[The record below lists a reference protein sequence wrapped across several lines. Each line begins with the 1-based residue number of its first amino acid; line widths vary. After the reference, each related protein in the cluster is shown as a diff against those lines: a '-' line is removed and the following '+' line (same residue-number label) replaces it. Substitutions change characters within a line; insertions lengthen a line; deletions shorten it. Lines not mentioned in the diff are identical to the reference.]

1 MKIGPNFVS
10 NPLYLKFLLI
20 TYISTYLLYIP
31 MDKTFQKWNSNVF
44 SAFQMNIQCPD
55 CPLKFPMAIVL
66 KYHREKAHQAKCEIC
81 TVCGKK
87 VRCMK
92 IHLKVH
98 KNEKQ
103 LQCDMCDF
111 QCNAKSSLKRHMYT
125 HSEDPM
131 EGRKHRC
138 ELCMKAFFNKYD
150 LKQHLLT
157 HGKIR
162 PYQCKLCS
170 GTFTNFSGHRQHMMK
185 TVRILLFLII
195 AAFWN

>member
-1 MKIGPNFVS
+1 MLS
-10 NPLYLKFLLI
+10 ATLYLKFILI
-20 TYISTYLLYIP
+20 T
-31 MDKTFQKWNSNVF
+31 NVLTIQTCGQVLSKVNIQMLFF
-44 SAFQMNIQCPD
+44 SPFQMNIQCPD

-81 TVCGKK
+81 TICGKK

-131 EGRKHRC
+131 EGRKHKC

-195 AAFWN
+195 TVSYYF

>member
-1 MKIGPNFVS
+1 MS
-10 NPLYLKFLLI
+10 ATLYLKFILI
-20 TYISTYLLYIP
+20 THVH
-31 MDKTFQKWNSNVF
+31 KFQKWICNVF
-44 SAFQMNIQCPD
+44 SAFQTNIQCPD

-111 QCNAKSSLKRHMYT
+111 QCNARSSLKRHMYT

-185 TVRILLFLII
+185 TVRILLFFII

>member
-1 MKIGPNFVS
+1 
-10 NPLYLKFLLI
+10 
-20 TYISTYLLYIP
+20 
-31 MDKTFQKWNSNVF
+31 
-44 SAFQMNIQCPD
+44 
-55 CPLKFPMAIVL
+55 MAIVL
-66 KYHREKAHQAKCEIC
+66 KYHREKAHQSKCEIC

-111 QCNAKSSLKRHMYT
+111 QCNARSSLKRHMYT

-131 EGRKHRC
+131 EGRKHKC

-150 LKQHLLT
+150 LKQHFLT
-157 HGKIR
+157 HWSEWRAIGI
-162 PYQCKLCS
+162 
-170 GTFTNFSGHRQHMMK
+170 
-185 TVRILLFLII
+185 
-195 AAFWN
+195 